1 MPMQQLLEMK
11 TAAAPE
17 CGVILRAVGTAKA
30 ACVHRTRLGL
40 TSLALSTS
48 RWVSFPL
55 LIWLER
61 GMTGRRRV
69 DLDDELAQ

>member
-1 MPMQQLLEMK
+1 MPMQQHLEMK

-30 ACVHRTRLGL
+30 ARVHRTRLGL

-55 LIWLER
+55 LILMER
-61 GMTGRRRV
+61 GMTGRRRI
-69 DLDDELAQ
+69 DLDDEVSP